1 MNNNINNENPK
12 NIDLTTIITTAIQI
26 PGIKITREAFLMEQF
41 KDKDQDTISL
51 IIKNGPVV
59 AGCDREELRRKA
71 QNIIAECTA
80 FSTSASF
87 LAGLPGGFAMLATMP
102 ADMLQFYGV
111 ALRMAQQLVYL
122 YGEEDMWCG
131 NTPDHKKVT
140 DQLILYCGVM
150 LGASGAA
157 QTVRVMC
164 SALAKQAL
172 KKIPQKALTK
182 TFYYPIIQSILKFFG
197 VYLTKGSFAKG
208 VAKVIPVVGAVVSGG
223 ITLASILPMGSR
235 LLDTLDKAHFDY
247 SDSDMEKDIEEI
259 IEVCAK
265 LEEEEATD
273 TEAETADTITIE
285 NEETESSSIEETV
298 IEVEPTETTH
308 IENEET
314 ESSSIEENIIQ
325 VKPTEVTVTQR
336 EETNIDNSSVN
347 KTNNTE
353 SQPIEKI
360 LAQIEKTKEML
371 DKGII
376 TEEEF
381 SIIKSKLIA
390 QI

>member
-1 MNNNINNENPK
+1 M
-12 NIDLTTIITTAIQI
+12 
-26 PGIKITREAFLMEQF
+26 
-41 KDKDQDTISL
+41 
-51 IIKNGPVV
+51 
-59 AGCDREELRRKA
+59 
-71 QNIIAECTA
+71 
-80 FSTSASF
+80 
-87 LAGLPGGFAMLATMP
+87 
-102 ADMLQFYGV
+102 
-111 ALRMAQQLVYL
+111 QL
-122 YGEEDMWCG
+122 
-131 NTPDHKKVT
+131 K
-140 DQLILYCGVM
+140 Q
-150 LGASGAA
+150 
-157 QTVRVMC
+157 

-223 ITLASILPMGSR
+223 ITLASILPMGNR

-285 NEETESSSIEETV
+285 NEETESSSIEE
-298 IEVEPTETTH
+298 
-308 IENEET
+308 
-314 ESSSIEENIIQ
+314 NIIE